1 MRTKTV
7 TIVHERIY
15 PTTTTIYRNP
25 GDSWFLR
32 AWPAP
37 KQARYYTAGIWE
49 RDWSEWRDWW
59 NWDIYPAIS
68 FRAQIFLLHFICF
81 VLLLILVD
89 ATFRQFGSFSLAL
102 FSVVLG
108 LVARARGESPETSV
122 AILMISSVT
131 FLTLL
136 LFLRAKERN
145 FSENGMR
152 WAVRIVA
159 SLVVYAVIS
168 G

>member
-1 MRTKTV
+1 M
-7 TIVHERIY
+7 
-15 PTTTTIYRNP
+15 
-25 GDSWFLR
+25 
-32 AWPAP
+32 
-37 KQARYYTAGIWE
+37 
-49 RDWSEWRDWW
+49 
-59 NWDIYPAIS
+59 
-68 FRAQIFLLHFICF
+68 
-81 VLLLILVD
+81 D